1 MRGRQQPNFMPE
13 LYQSPP
19 PMMRRGARLHRHHA
33 WRQRGEKRDELGAPE
48 LAGNNDLAI
57 GVDRVDLKDPLRQ
70 IQTDPR
76 DASKIPDR
84 LAHGRL
90 PFRWGF
96 DNDHLGTLMPFGA
109 VAVGTEI
116 TLRPPHRSRRALL
129 THRAPTLD
137 RDEEPLLWPRMQD
150 AREWQV
156 PVRDR
161 LHSGPR

>member
-109 VAVGTEI
+109 PSTPSFPDGLVD
-116 TLRPPHRSRRALL
+116 RSNRPHRVRPSERL
-129 THRAPTLD
+129 TWSQRGATF
-137 RDEEPLLWPRMQD
+137 R
-150 AREWQV
+150 
-156 PVRDR
+156 
-161 LHSGPR
+161 SGVTFS